1 MIYSPPILQP
11 DWSEVTTMVQY
22 SLQFLSYMYMYMCT
36 SAHVHVRTC
45 TCTCNIQHVQC
56 TCLNNTA
63 YTTICIIHVYRSNV
77 QCIFSFHSVSLVCYF
92 FQVSFHNLLFFFGFF
107 FFQDDKAMKFR
118 AGFRRVNVPS
128 STEYSLQYSW
138 KDQVPEPS
146 PIIRAEQLLNSQH
159 LNQRGGPSNYRHN
172 EETGGHSTKERET
185 VSNGESFERRKPQ
198 VVSQQNSAGSKHD
211 DVIDGSCDLEEHTR
225 GRGEM
230 VQRLRQESRVKS
242 PPKEGGVRHAHGSGT
257 KVSKRKHKSHHHS
270 NSGSKKKHK
279 SGRGFVSEYKREF
292 KAWPIPSSTSVGVAY
307 SISKGEDVH
316 LQGTYMYMYTFCAL
330 IHKYFMWPGALYSNP
345 SPSPVSYKCIIIC

>member
-1 MIYSPPILQP
+1 MYIQIKR
-11 DWSEVTTMVQY
+11 TMY
-22 SLQFLSYMYMYMCT
+22 IFFSLC
-36 SAHVHVRTC
+36 
-45 TCTCNIQHVQC
+45 I
-56 TCLNNTA
+56 TCL
-63 YTTICIIHVYRSNV
+63 
-77 QCIFSFHSVSLVCYF
+77 LF
-92 FQVSFHNLLFFFGFF
+92 FPSELSQFTFFFGFF

-172 EETGGHSTKERET
+172 EETGGDSTKDRET
-185 VSNGESFERRKPQ
+185 VSKGESFERRKPQ
-198 VVSQQNSAGSKHD
+198 VVSQQNGAGSKHD

-225 GRGEM
+225 GRVEM
-230 VQRLRQESRVKS
+230 LQRFRQESHVRS

-257 KVSKRKHKSHHHS
+257 KVSKRKHKSHHHG

-316 LQGTYMYMYTFCAL
+316 LEGTYNVHVHIL
-330 IHKYFMWPGALYSNP
+330 
-345 SPSPVSYKCIIIC
+345 CINTQIFHVARCIV